1 MAHREKISPSN
12 DPDSLQDY
20 NEQSTIADKDTYLQ
34 KCRKENADKVTK
46 EWLTLYDEYERLAMF
61 KTEIRNGLHCM
72 EDSVKRIM
80 AIGTFMEVDAKMM
93 SIRQR
98 LLKMLNCREESAES
112 PSGSKTKSNLLF
124 VRQGIVQIRPV
135 K

>member
-1 MAHREKISPSN
+1 
-12 DPDSLQDY
+12 
-20 NEQSTIADKDTYLQ
+20 
-34 KCRKENADKVTK
+34 
-46 EWLTLYDEYERLAMF
+46 MF

-112 PSGSKTKSNLLF
+112 PPDRKPNRICYLSG
-124 VRQGIVQIRPV
+124 RA
-135 K
+135 